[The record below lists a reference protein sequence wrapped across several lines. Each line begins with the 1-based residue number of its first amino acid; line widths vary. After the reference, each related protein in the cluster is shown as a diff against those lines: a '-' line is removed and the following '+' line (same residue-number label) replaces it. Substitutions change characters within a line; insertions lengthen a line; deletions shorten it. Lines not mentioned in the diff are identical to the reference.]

1 VSLCKSKSLENSLC
15 RTRSAS
21 ILGRKC
27 CFFSVLVALACAFS
41 VTARPALAMDLL
53 DAWRLA
59 RAKDPQ
65 LAIARFQLDAV
76 KERVAI
82 ARSVLASNISASG
95 SVTQQQVDSN
105 KDVNKSFVSQ
115 VYSVNLNYP
124 IYRKP
129 AAEAFEQ
136 SKLVNVQT
144 DLQAN
149 YVEQELMLRVAQ
161 AYTDVLAA
169 QDAMRAAQTQRRAA
183 LEQFNVIQRSFSS
196 GGASRLDLQDATAR
210 SDISQAQEAAARN
223 ELLSKR
229 ASLQVLT
236 GASDFELLRLRPNIS
251 LSLPDQSQTSAWVQ
265 QARSANLLVQQA
277 ELGAEI
283 AKREVSKQNAGH
295 KPSVDLIGSVGRSN
309 NASVAFI
316 GVNQTTAQLGLQ
328 FNLPIYSGGGI
339 DAKTR
344 EAIALFNKANSELDS
359 IRDQSEQNAR
369 QALVRLNSGSALV
382 QALTVAVESSK
393 VALEVTQKGF
403 QGGARVNIDVLNAL
417 QQVFITSRDLA
428 RARYDLLLDSLKLKQ
443 AAGNLKLDDLS
454 ALNGLLLPLQSTGSN
469 PSSN

>member
-1 VSLCKSKSLENSLC
+1 LPIPFVGNRSLSFSII
-15 RTRSAS
+15 SA
-21 ILGRKC
+21 ILFGLSAQ
-27 CFFSVLVALACAFS
+27 FS
-41 VTARPALAMDLL
+41 PALAMDLL
-53 DAWRLA
+53 EAWRLA

-65 LAIARFQLDAV
+65 LAIARYQLDAV
-76 KERVAI
+76 KERVVI
-82 ARSVLASNISASG
+82 ARSLLASNVSASG

-105 KDVNKSFVSQ
+105 KDVVKSFLSQ
-115 VYSVNLNYP
+115 NYSVNLSYP
-124 IYRKP
+124 LYRKP
-129 AAEAFEQ
+129 ATEALEQ

-149 YVEQELMLRVAQ
+149 YVEQELILRVAQ

-169 QDAMRAAQTQRRAA
+169 QDAMRAAQGQRRAA

-196 GGASRLDLQDATAR
+196 GGAARLDLQDATAR
-210 SDISQAQEAAARN
+210 ADISQAQEAAARN
-223 ELLSKR
+223 ELLSKK

-236 GASDFELLRLRPNIS
+236 GTSDFELLRVRPNFS
-251 LSLPDQSQTSAWVQ
+251 LSVPEQSQTNTWVQ

-295 KPSVDLIGSVGRSN
+295 KATVDLIGSVGRSN
-309 NASVAFI
+309 NASVTFI

-328 FNLPIYSGGGI
+328 FNLPIYSGGGV

-344 EAIALFNKANSELDS
+344 EAIALYNKANSELES
-359 IRDQSEQNAR
+359 IRDQSEQNVR
-369 QALVRLNSGSALV
+369 QALVRLNSGRALV

-393 VALEVTQKGF
+393 VALDVTQKGF

-417 QQVFITSRDLA
+417 QQVFNTSRDLA

-443 AAGNLKLDDLS
+443 AAGNLRLDDLS
-454 ALNGLLLPLQSTGSN
+454 ALNGLLLPLESSESN
-469 PSSN
+469 PASN

>member
-1 VSLCKSKSLENSLC
+1 VSFCTSKSQKARLSGEEQTLLVDLKSLSV
-15 RTRSAS
+15 TPVLVILS
-21 ILGRKC
+21 ILAT
-27 CFFSVLVALACAFS
+27 FSAPVC
-41 VTARPALAMDLL
+41 AMDLL

-65 LAIARFQLDAV
+65 LAIARYQLDAV
-76 KERVAI
+76 KERVVI
-82 ARSVLASNISASG
+82 ARSVLASNVSASG

-105 KDVNKSFVSQ
+105 KDIAKSFVSQ

-124 IYRKP
+124 LYRRP
-129 AAEAFEQ
+129 ATEALEQ

-161 AYTDVLAA
+161 SYTDVLAA

-183 LEQFNVIQRSFSS
+183 LEQFNVIQKSFSS

-236 GASDFELLRLRPNIS
+236 GASEFELLRLKPNVAM
-251 LSLPDQSQTSAWVQ
+251 SLPDQSQTSAWVQ
-265 QARSANLLVQQA
+265 QARSSNLLVQQA

-295 KPSVDLIGSVGRSN
+295 KPTVDLIGSVGRSN

-316 GVNQTTAQLGLQ
+316 GINQTTAQLGLQ

-393 VALEVTQKGF
+393 VALDVTQKGF

-417 QQVFITSRDLA
+417 QQVFTTSRDLA

-454 ALNGLLLPLQSTGSN
+454 ALNGLLLPLERVSSN

>member
-1 VSLCKSKSLENSLC
+1 VTFCPFQFRKVSLVGMASLPFIGRRSLPVSVIC
-15 RTRSAS
+15 A
-21 ILGRKC
+21 I
-27 CFFSVLVALACAFS
+27 FFGFIAQVSPV
-41 VTARPALAMDLL
+41 LAMDLL

-59 RAKDPQ
+59 RTKDPQ

-76 KERVAI
+76 KERVVI
-82 ARSVLASNISASG
+82 ARSLLASNVSASG
-95 SVTQQQVDSN
+95 SVTQNQVDTN
-105 KDVNKSFVSQ
+105 KDIPKSFVSQ
-115 VYSVNLNYP
+115 IYSVNLNYP
-124 IYRKP
+124 LYRKP
-129 AAEAFEQ
+129 ATEALEQ

-149 YVEQELMLRVAQ
+149 YIEQDLMLRVAQ

-183 LEQFNVIQRSFSS
+183 LEQFNVIRRSFSS

-236 GASDFELLRLRPNIS
+236 GASDFELLRVKPNIA
-251 LSLPDQSQTSAWVQ
+251 LNLPDQSQTSAWVQ

-277 ELGAEI
+277 ELGVEI
-283 AKREVSKQNAGH
+283 AKREVTKQNAGH
-295 KPSVDLIGSVGRSN
+295 KATVDLIGSVGRSN

-359 IRDQSEQNAR
+359 IRDQSEQNVR

-403 QGGARVNIDVLNAL
+403 LGGARVNIDVLNAL
-417 QQVFITSRDLA
+417 QQVFNTSRDLA

-454 ALNGLLLPLQSTGSN
+454 ALNGLLLPLESSESN
-469 PSSN
+469 PPSN

>member
-1 VSLCKSKSLENSLC
+1 VSFCIYKSRKLSQLGDHLPLSTGQRRPLV
-15 RTRSAS
+15 TSAMAVFCIVS
-21 ILGRKC
+21 TV
-27 CFFSVLVALACAFS
+27 SA
-41 VTARPALAMDLL
+41 PALSMDLL

-82 ARSVLASNISASG
+82 ARSLLASNVSASG

-105 KDVNKSFVSQ
+105 KDVVKSFVSQ

-124 IYRKP
+124 LYRKP
-129 AAEAFEQ
+129 ATEALEQ

-161 AYTDVLAA
+161 SYTDILAA

-183 LEQFNVIQRSFSS
+183 LEQFNVIQKSFSS

-236 GASDFELLRLRPNIS
+236 GASDFELLRLKPNVIM
-251 LSLPDQSQTSAWVQ
+251 SLPDQSQTSAWVQ

-295 KPSVDLIGSVGRSN
+295 KPTVDLIGSVGRSN

-316 GVNQTTAQLGLQ
+316 GINQTTAQLGLQ
-328 FNLPIYSGGGI
+328 FNLPIYAGGGI

-454 ALNGLLLPLQSTGSN
+454 TLNGLLLPLENSSSK

>member
-1 VSLCKSKSLENSLC
+1 
-15 RTRSAS
+15 
-21 ILGRKC
+21 
-27 CFFSVLVALACAFS
+27 
-41 VTARPALAMDLL
+41 
-53 DAWRLA
+53 
-59 RAKDPQ
+59 
-65 LAIARFQLDAV
+65 
-76 KERVAI
+76 
-82 ARSVLASNISASG
+82 
-95 SVTQQQVDSN
+95 
-105 KDVNKSFVSQ
+105 
-115 VYSVNLNYP
+115 
-124 IYRKP
+124 
-129 AAEAFEQ
+129 
-136 SKLVNVQT
+136 VQT

-161 AYTDVLAA
+161 SYTDVLAA

-183 LEQFNVIQRSFSS
+183 LEQFNVIQKSFSS

-229 ASLQVLT
+229 ASLHVLT
-236 GASDFELLRLRPNIS
+236 GASDFELLRLKPNVAM
-251 LSLPDQSQTSAWVQ
+251 SLPDQSQTSAWVQ

-295 KPSVDLIGSVGRSN
+295 KPTVDLIGSVGRSN

-316 GVNQTTAQLGLQ
+316 GINQTTAQLGLQ

-417 QQVFITSRDLA
+417 QQVFTTSRDLA

-454 ALNGLLLPLQSTGSN
+454 ALNGLLLPLESVSSN

>member
-1 VSLCKSKSLENSLC
+1 LGQYKTLLTGHKPLSVAPVIAVFCMVG
-15 RTRSAS
+15 TFSAQ
-21 ILGRKC
+21 
-27 CFFSVLVALACAFS
+27 AC
-41 VTARPALAMDLL
+41 AMDLL
-53 DAWRLA
+53 EAWRLA
-59 RAKDPQ
+59 KAKDPQ
-65 LAIARFQLDAV
+65 LAIARYQLDAV
-76 KERVAI
+76 KERVVI
-82 ARSVLASNISASG
+82 ARSVLASNVSASG

-105 KDVNKSFVSQ
+105 KDVTKSFVSQ
-115 VYSVNLNYP
+115 VYAVNLNYP
-124 IYRKP
+124 LYRKP
-129 AAEAFEQ
+129 ATEALEQ

-161 AYTDVLAA
+161 SYTDVLAA

-183 LEQFNVIQRSFSS
+183 FEQFNVIQKSFSS

-236 GASDFELLRLRPNIS
+236 GASDFELLRLRPGVTMN
-251 LSLPDQSQTSAWVQ
+251 LPDQSQISAWVQ

-295 KPSVDLIGSVGRSN
+295 KPTIDLIGSVGRSN
-309 NASVAFI
+309 NASVAFVGI
-316 GVNQTTAQLGLQ
+316 NQTTAQLGLQ

-344 EAIALFNKANSELDS
+344 EAVALFNKANSELES
-359 IRDQSEQNAR
+359 VRDQSEQNAR

-454 ALNGLLLPLQSTGSN
+454 TLNGLLLPLESVSLN
-469 PSSN
+469 PSSDESP